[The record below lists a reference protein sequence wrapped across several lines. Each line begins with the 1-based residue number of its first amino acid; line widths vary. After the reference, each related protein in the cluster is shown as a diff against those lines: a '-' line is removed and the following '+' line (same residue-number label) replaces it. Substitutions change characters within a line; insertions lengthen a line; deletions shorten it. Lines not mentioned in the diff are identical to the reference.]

1 MALQACRPCRVEAEA
16 ALVAEEEERRT
27 LCTITQAEEEWVEE
41 WEGRGWVVEV
51 RVAEE
56 EAEEWGVEE

>member
-27 LCTITQAEEEWVEE
+27 LCTTTQAEVEWAEE
-41 WEGRGWVVEV
+41 WEGRGWVEAPV
-51 RVAEE
+51 
-56 EAEEWGVEE
+56 EAEEWVVEE